1 MSCCLKNLTVS
12 TPIRYRYAR
21 PVCSDIVFRSSVS
34 CLALPLKEFSSDSQV
49 VEVIAAAIGLSSA
62 GVVAGKY
69 SGLCGVRLWVIY
81 YFAPDV
87 KERHSYWITP
97 GLQQQVVILKSCL
110 WSACRPADY
119 WVASSPADV

>member
-1 MSCCLKNLTVS
+1 M
-12 TPIRYRYAR
+12 
-21 PVCSDIVFRSSVS
+21 
-34 CLALPLKEFSSDSQV
+34 
-49 VEVIAAAIGLSSA
+49 VEVIAAAVGLSST

-110 WSACRPADY
+110 WSACRPGDY